1 MKIKKLLSLL
11 LCLLL
16 VLSIIP
22 AVGIAETEAEEQ
34 DVETRIAQLLDYSA
48 RLHNMEKRYAPK
60 VDKAARWEDPYA
72 NARIIVKFAGEL
84 DYSGSVAHVNGYN
97 DWHVIQYRTSEE
109 AEKAAATY
117 RKLPGVAYVCPDQ
130 IMTIAQ
136 TPHNNNFNSW
146 GYGANHVDAFN
157 YTEWLLEQYGDDVNA
172 LPEIIVA
179 VLDTGVDSDHP
190 YLDGRHAP
198 GGYDFVDNDND
209 PEDEHY
215 HGTHVSG
222 TIVDGTLPNVKIMG
236 IRILDAQGYGNTTDI
251 VNGMEYA
258 NLHGAKVANLSLRGP
273 RTDDSF
279 AMYTEVINNGIDNG
293 TVYCVASGNDGGS
306 SEDWTPGC
314 VQRAFTVAAHDS
326 NHAMAYFSNVGPSVD
341 ITAPGVNIRSCVPG
355 GGYNNLDGTSMATPH
370 VSAACALVLSFD
382 PDMDPDAVIETLK
395 GAAVDY
401 GLSGGG
407 TGLLNVTDLLKY
419 DNILNGEGSTIHFT
433 SGGTYPW
440 ATTETDAYST
450 NSGVANSTSTL
461 TSRATLGAY
470 QRISFEY
477 KVSAGS
483 GDRFVFTADGT
494 ELLSSNGTSGWQTY
508 EGLIP
513 GSGAITLNWSY
524 IKDGSGNGGDDC
536 ARIRNVVVEK
546 TISSV
551 INGDGCSYL
560 FESGD
565 PYPWVVDGDAAMSGN
580 TGVNNSVSDATATI
594 HAEAGESVLF
604 SYKTSCGSGDKF
616 QFLVNGQ
623 VMMEATSTTD
633 WTLYEYLIE
642 NAGDYE
648 ITFRYVKDGSGSTGS
663 DRAWVKGVSM
673 IYSLSSA
680 LNVPGGHLVF
690 SNNSTYPWV
699 AEGNYAKSG
708 NRNVSSSSSA
718 LTLSISM
725 NAGDTLTFRYKVSS
739 ESNYDWFYFKV
750 NGNQTFRY
758 SGTVNWTTYTYTADT
773 NGTYTFTWLYEKDY
787 SVNTGDDCAYLDD
800 VEFIASEPSF
810 TPGDCDDDGDVD
822 VTDSL
827 LAMRFSMG
835 IINASALNTEAA
847 DMNGNGTV
855 EMSDAVTILRMAM
868 GLI

>member
-1 MKIKKLLSLL
+1 MNMKKLIALLLSLL
-11 LCLLL
+11 LCMSL
-16 VLSIIP
+16 VP
-22 AVGIAETEAEEQ
+22 AVSAETAAEPADNAQ
-34 DVETRIAQLLDYSA
+34 RIEQLLDYSA
-48 RLHNMEKRYAPK
+48 RLHEMEKRYAPK
-60 VDKAARWEDPYA
+60 IDKASAIDEPYA

-84 DYSGSVAHVNGYN
+84 DYTGSVAHVNGYN
-97 DWHVIQYRTSEE
+97 DWHVIQYRTAAE
-109 AEKAAATY
+109 AEKAAASY
-117 RKLPGVAYVCPDQ
+117 RKIPGVAYVCPDQ

-136 TPHNNNFNSW
+136 TPHNNSFNSW
-146 GYGANHVDAFN
+146 GYGPNHVDAFN
-157 YTEWLLEQYGDDVNA
+157 YAEWLLEQYGDDVNA

-190 YLDGRHAP
+190 YLNGRHAP

-236 IRILDAQGYGNTTDI
+236 IRILDAQGYGNTSDI

-258 NLHGAKVANLSLRGP
+258 NLHGCKVANLSLRGP
-273 RTDDSF
+273 RSDESF
-279 AMYTEVINNGIDNG
+279 AMYTEVINNGTDNG

-314 VQRAFTVAAHDS
+314 VERAFTVAAHDS

-395 GAAVDY
+395 GAAIDY
-401 GLSGGG
+401 GLDGGG

-440 ATTETDAYST
+440 ATTESDAYST

-470 QRISFEY
+470 QRITFEY
-477 KVSAGS
+477 NVSAGS
-483 GDRFVFTADGT
+483 GDRFIFTADGT

-551 INGDGCSYL
+551 INGSGESYF

-565 PYPWVVDGDAAMSGN
+565 PYPWVVDGDAAKSGN
-580 TGVNNSVSDATATI
+580 AGVNNSVSDATGTI
-594 HAEAGESVLF
+594 HAEAGESLLF
-604 SYKTSCGSGDKF
+604 NYKTSCGSGDKF
-616 QFLVNGQ
+616 QFLVDGQ
-623 VMMEATSTTD
+623 VEMEATSTTG
-633 WTLYEYLIE
+633 WTLYEYLFE

-648 ITFRYVKDGSGSTGS
+648 ITFRYVKDGSGSAGS
-663 DRAWVKGVSM
+663 DCAWVKGVSM

-690 SNNSTYPWV
+690 SNNGTYPWV

-708 NRNVSSSSSA
+708 NSNISSSSST
-718 LTLSISM
+718 LTLSIQM
-725 NAGDTLTFRYKVSS
+725 RAGDTLTFRYRVSS

-750 NGNQTFRY
+750 NNNQVFRY
-758 SGTVNWTTYTYTADT
+758 SGNVSWTNYTYTAESD
-773 NGTYTFTWLYEKDY
+773 GTYNFAWSYEKDY
-787 SVNTGDDCAYLDD
+787 SVNSGDDCAYLDD
-800 VEFIASEPSF
+800 VQLTTSEPQYI
-810 TPGDCDDDGDVD
+810 PGDCDGDGDVD
-822 VTDSL
+822 VTDAL
-827 LAMRFSMG
+827 IAMRYSMG
-835 IINASALNTEAA
+835 LIGDDDIDLDAG
-847 DMNGNGTV
+847 DMNGSGTV
-855 EMSDAVTILRMAM
+855 ELTDAIMILRMAM
-868 GLI
+868 GISA